1 MTRRLTGAAV
11 AALLALL
18 IVGVL
23 GAASA
28 VAFERSA
35 DEAALLKLINNA
47 RKSRGLAVV
56 RIVRPLDRAAL
67 AHSRDM
73 IARDYFSHSSL
84 AGATVA
90 ARARRAG
97 YSTSGCSRWSVGE
110 VIALGSGSKS
120 RPRSVF
126 RAWMRSGGHR
136 KVILARNW
144 RDVGVGC
151 ARGRYKG
158 VSGVVVY
165 TVDFGRRIK

>member
-1 MTRRLTGAAV
+1 ML
-11 AALLALL
+11 
-18 IVGVL
+18 VL
-23 GAASA
+23 GVAPAA
-28 VAFERSA
+28 AFDRSGN
-35 DEAALLKLINNA
+35 EATLLKLINNA

-56 RIVRPLDRAAL
+56 RIVSPLDRAAL

-97 YSTSGCSRWSVGE
+97 YSTSGCSQWSVGE
-110 VIALGSGSKS
+110 VIALGSGSRGKPGS
-120 RPRSVF
+120 IFRS
-126 RAWMRSGGHR
+126 WMRSSSHR
-136 KVILARNW
+136 KVIFARNW

>member
-1 MTRRLTGAAV
+1 V

-18 IVGVL
+18 ALGVL
-23 GAASA
+23 GVTPA
-28 VAFERSA
+28 VAFDRSA
-35 DEAALLKLINNA
+35 NEATLLKLINNA

-56 RIVRPLDRAAL
+56 RVAGPLDRAAL

-110 VIALGSGSKS
+110 VIALGSGFKG
-120 RPRSVF
+120 RPESVF
-126 RAWMRSGGHR
+126 KAWMRSSGHR
-136 KVILARNW
+136 KVILTKSW

-151 ARGRYKG
+151 ARGKYKG
-158 VSGVVVY
+158 VSGVVIC

>member
-1 MTRRLTGAAV
+1 MTRRLTGAVV
-11 AALLALL
+11 AALLAIL
-18 IVGVL
+18 VL
-23 GAASA
+23 GVAPAA
-28 VAFERSA
+28 AFDRSGN
-35 DEAALLKLINNA
+35 EAALLKLINNA
-47 RKSRGLAVV
+47 RKSRGLAAV
-56 RIVRPLDRAAL
+56 RIAAPLDRAAL

-110 VIALGSGSKS
+110 VLALGSGSKGK
-120 RPRSVF
+120 PGSVF
-126 RAWMRSGGHR
+126 KGWMRSSGHR
-136 KVILARNW
+136 KVIFSKSW

-158 VSGVVVY
+158 VSGVVIY
-165 TVDFGRRIK
+165 TVDFGRRVK

>member
-18 IVGVL
+18 VLSVL
-23 GAASA
+23 GTPPA
-28 VAFERSA
+28 VAFDRHAKET
-35 DEAALLKLINNA
+35 ALLRLINNT

-56 RIVRPLDRAAL
+56 RAAGPLDRAAL
-67 AHSRDM
+67 AHSRDLL
-73 IARDYFSHSSL
+73 AHDYFSHSSL

-97 YSTSGCSRWSVGE
+97 YSTSGCLRWSVGE
-110 VIALGSGSKS
+110 VIALGSGSRG
-120 RPRSVF
+120 RPESVF
-126 RAWMRSGGHR
+126 KAWMRSRVHR
-136 KVILARNW
+136 RVILTRNW

-151 ARGRYKG
+151 VRGRYKG
-158 VSGVVVY
+158 VSGVVIY